1 MQNHL
6 KLARFWVKS
15 DFESQ
20 QKNWLLKD
28 SQKLLKT
35 EQLVVQLKYLIIKIK
50 RFNLM
55 LKKLLRVDV
64 KKVDATKVDDEK
76 LPGDLQV
83 QKEGSKF

>member
-1 MQNHL
+1 M
-6 KLARFWVKS
+6 
-15 DFESQ
+15 
-20 QKNWLLKD
+20 KD

-64 KKVDATKVDDEK
+64 KKADVTKVDDEK

>member
-1 MQNHL
+1 MQ
-6 KLARFWVKS
+6 
-15 DFESQ
+15 
-20 QKNWLLKD
+20 D

-35 EQLVVQLKYLIIKIK
+35 EQLVIQLKYLIIKIK
-50 RFNLM
+50 QINLT

-64 KKVDATKVDDEK
+64 KKADVTKVDDKK

>member
-1 MQNHL
+1 MQ
-6 KLARFWVKS
+6 
-15 DFESQ
+15 
-20 QKNWLLKD
+20 D

-35 EQLVVQLKYLIIKIK
+35 EQLVIQLKYLIIKIK
-50 RFNLM
+50 QINLM

-64 KKVDATKVDDEK
+64 KKADVTKVDDKK

>member
-1 MQNHL
+1 MQ
-6 KLARFWVKS
+6 
-15 DFESQ
+15 
-20 QKNWLLKD
+20 D

-35 EQLVVQLKYLIIKIK
+35 EQLVIHLKYLIIKIK
-50 RFNLM
+50 QINLM

-64 KKVDATKVDDEK
+64 KKAVVTKVDDKK

>member
-1 MQNHL
+1 M
-6 KLARFWVKS
+6 
-15 DFESQ
+15 
-20 QKNWLLKD
+20 KD

-35 EQLVVQLKYLIIKIK
+35 EQLVIQLKYLIIKIK

-64 KKVDATKVDDEK
+64 KEVDVTKVDDKK
-76 LPGDLQV
+76 LAGDLQV